1 MKRLTFW
8 KRQNYGASKMIGGCQ
23 GWCVRQGT
31 NGVQVILGAVKTLY
45 DAIMMGTCHYMLV
58 HIHIISNINYALQVV
73 RG

>member
-1 MKRLTFW
+1 
-8 KRQNYGASKMIGGCQ
+8 MIGGCQ

-58 HIHIISNINYALQVV
+58 HIHIISNKLCTS
-73 RG
+73 GG